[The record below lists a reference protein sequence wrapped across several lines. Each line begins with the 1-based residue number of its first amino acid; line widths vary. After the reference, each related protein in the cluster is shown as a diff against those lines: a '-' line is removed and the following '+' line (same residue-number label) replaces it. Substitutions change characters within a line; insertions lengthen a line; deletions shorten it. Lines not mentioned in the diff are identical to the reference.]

1 MGELYKLESEPSVWI
16 NLKSETYILQEHQQR
31 LQRLAARV
39 AMDIQVITDE
49 IVERAKNA
57 ESQ

>member
-16 NLKSETYILQEHQQR
+16 NLESETYILHEHQQR